1 MFKIISVRLNFL
13 RLVFRP
19 LYVVSPR
26 ECSVCTWKE
35 SVFYFLNVMA
45 WKYQLG
51 LIVLLY
57 HLGSLL
63 PYWLSVWKICPST
76 WASCYYCMPI
86 NFSLYV
92 LVQFYVF
99 GCSYISCIYVDEYKI
114 LVLYLSFYHFIMS
127 FMFLYNLCFKVYF
140 VSLLLQSLL
149 CCHFLFYKLSFST
162 PSVSVYMYP
171 LP

>member
-1 MFKIISVRLNFL
+1 M

-19 LYVVSPR
+19 LYVVNPR

-35 SVFYFLNVMA
+35 RVFYFLNVMA

-92 LVQFYVF
+92 LVWFYVF
-99 GCSYISCIYVDEYKI
+99 GCSYIRCIYVDEYQI
-114 LVLYLSFYHFIMS
+114 LFLYLSFYHFIMS
-127 FMFLYNLCFKVYF
+127 FIFLYSLCFKVYF

-162 PSVSVYMYP
+162 PSVLVCMYP